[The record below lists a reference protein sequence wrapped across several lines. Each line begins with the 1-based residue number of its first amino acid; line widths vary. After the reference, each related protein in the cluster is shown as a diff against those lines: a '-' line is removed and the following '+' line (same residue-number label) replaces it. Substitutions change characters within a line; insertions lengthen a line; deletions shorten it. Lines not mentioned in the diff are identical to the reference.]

1 MIKKFINFVFPRETE
16 YTKKWIARFTWI
28 VFILLL
34 FYPFLS
40 QELLYLHFENEL
52 ENGVIKFMFEQYSDF
67 AKVLVTGYA
76 TVFIT
81 SMAKAFL
88 GKHEEEKIAL
98 ERERM
103 YASED
108 IEVDADTEELEG

>member
-1 MIKKFINFVFPRETE
+1 MIKKFINLVFRGETE
-16 YTKKWIARFTWI
+16 YTKKWIARFTRV

-34 FYPFLS
+34 FYPFFS
-40 QELLYLHFENEL
+40 QELLYFHFENGL
-52 ENGVIKFMFEQYSDF
+52 ENGIIKFMFEQYSDF
-67 AKVLVTGYA
+67 AKVLITGYA

-81 SMAKAFL
+81 SMAKSFL
-88 GKHEEEKIAL
+88 GKQNEEKMSL
-98 ERERM
+98 EREKL